1 MPVSKMKMRK
11 GKEMEIKSNGRA
23 DMFKDRGQDKVNS
36 VSSILSAMPVFR

>member
-36 VSSILSAMPVFR
+36 SQFDSIGNASL